1 MPIETKVFPDAD
13 AASRAAAELV
23 AGAGRAAVDERGEFN
38 LALSGGRTPWGM
50 VGLLGEMEEMPW
62 EDANI
67 FQVDERVAPPGDEA
81 RNLTHLVQ
89 MLSIDH
95 QASLRPM
102 PVTSR
107 DLELSAAEYEVHVP
121 EQLDLV
127 HLGLGPDGHTA
138 SLVPGDSV
146 LEVED
151 RRVAMTWEPYEGHLR
166 MTLDLPGAGGGAP
179 HPLAGAGREG
189 ARAARQAAGRR
200 QLDPRRAGAER
211 RHGPRLRRGGDRR
224 RGRMSP
230 GPAGEAG
237 EFETLLYGVADAVAT
252 ITLNRPDSLNTIVPP
267 MPEEVEAAV
276 ERAVRDEA
284 VKAIVLRGA
293 GRAFCAGYDFGG
305 GFHHWDEQM
314 TTDGEWDAGKDFAFA
329 TAPALAPTQKLMS
342 VWRSPKP
349 VIAQVHGWCLGG
361 GSDFALCADL
371 VIASEDAR
379 IGTPYSRMWG
389 AYLSGMW
396 LYRLGLTKAKEYALT
411 GKPLSGA
418 EAAEVELIN
427 RAVPFERL
435 EQTVAETAQQLA
447 SIPASQLA
455 AMKLVVNHAYENMG
469 LASTQTLGPILD
481 GLMRNTPDAK
491 RFIELAEREGVPAAV
506 RERDVPFA
514 DYSQAPPEDKP
525 DPNNV
530 IEP

>member
-1 MPIETKVFPDAD
+1 M
-13 AASRAAAELV
+13 
-23 AGAGRAAVDERGEFN
+23 
-38 LALSGGRTPWGM
+38 
-50 VGLLGEMEEMPW
+50 
-62 EDANI
+62 
-67 FQVDERVAPPGDEA
+67 
-81 RNLTHLVQ
+81 
-89 MLSIDH
+89 
-95 QASLRPM
+95 
-102 PVTSR
+102 
-107 DLELSAAEYEVHVP
+107 SA
-121 EQLDLV
+121 
-127 HLGLGPDGHTA
+127 
-138 SLVPGDSV
+138 
-146 LEVED
+146 
-151 RRVAMTWEPYEGHLR
+151 
-166 MTLDLPGAGGGAP
+166 
-179 HPLAGAGREG
+179 
-189 ARAARQAAGRR
+189 
-200 QLDPRRAGAER
+200 
-211 RHGPRLRRGGDRR
+211 
-224 RGRMSP
+224 
-230 GPAGEAG
+230 
-237 EFETLLYGVADAVAT
+237 EFETLLYGVAGDVAT

-276 ERAVRDEA
+276 ELAVTDAA
-284 VKAIVLRGA
+284 VKVIVLRGA
-293 GRAFCAGYDFGG
+293 GRSFCAGYDFGG
-305 GFHHWDEQM
+305 GFHHWDEKM
-314 TTDGEWDAGKDFAFA
+314 NSGGEWDPGKDFVFT
-329 TAPALAPTQKLMS
+329 TAQALAPTQKLMS

-349 VIAQVHGWCLGG
+349 VIAQVHGWCVGG

-411 GKPLSGA
+411 GKPLSGV

-427 RAVPFERL
+427 RAVPFEQL
-435 EQTVAETAQQLA
+435 EEEVAKAARELA

-506 RERDVPFA
+506 AERDGPFG
-514 DYSQAPPEDKP
+514 DYSQAGPDDKP